1 MDDVRGVG
9 KTLQV
14 ETNIQGVPPP
24 QKKSIGTIFFV
35 RLNFIKY

>member
-14 ETNIQGVPPP
+14 ETNIQGVPP
-24 QKKSIGTIFFV
+24 KKKNIGTIFFV